1 MTRSCSSEAAPASW
15 APPDSIRSV
24 FVARPLERGRAAEGR
39 GLGASRFGERA
50 RELRARADRELAV
63 DAREMD
69 LDRPLSD
76 EERLRDLAVGGAFGR
91 QLGDAAL
98 TGRQRLDAAQGDTPR
113 ARAGGEKLALRTFG
127 ERAGAADRR
136 QLESLTKLLAR
147 LRAAVGP
154 AKRGAQLGP
163 GLRVLE
169 PSRRPAQ
176 DVDRFHEELEPA
188 LAALDEACRTQ
199 GGAERPRGTPRARE
213 LDLFLSKRGGLV
225 PPAELKQS
233 QRGGRAP
240 RDEGG
245 VPAADLL
252 EQTSGLEHLLEAP
265 GQVSTQQAQA
275 PGAVAEEEQARA
287 ARRSFAGPRARQ
299 NGRGFVE
306 PALLHERV
314 GEEGGRVPREA
325 SRRAP
330 DLPCGEGLTR
340 FGLHLA
346 EVATPAQREGAED
359 LHRTECERRAVPV
372 GLGERVLVDREDLV
386 EIRHREH
393 RARRDEAGADRVRD
407 GRLVRAQDR
416 AVGEGLARERDD
428 LRRRPARTCVVVG
441 EQGEQQ
447 LLACGPGS
455 GLDADAFEPLGRMAV
470 EPRGAQA
477 VRDQAGR
484 EEALE
489 LRIGPG
495 KLVERLLEHGVRLL
509 SAEDEQLAAEQSRGL
524 GAPHRARG
532 QRMRLAQVLYCGL
545 SAHVRLGRAELEEHF
560 GALRVRRR
568 LLEGASKV
576 GDGALRGTAR
586 AGAPR
591 GVAQRR
597 DGLRICG

>member
-1 MTRSCSSEAAPASW
+1 M
-15 APPDSIRSV
+15 
-24 FVARPLERGRAAEGR
+24 
-39 GLGASRFGERA
+39 
-50 RELRARADRELAV
+50 
-63 DAREMD
+63 
-69 LDRPLSD
+69 
-76 EERLRDLAVGGAFGR
+76 
-91 QLGDAAL
+91 
-98 TGRQRLDAAQGDTPR
+98 
-113 ARAGGEKLALRTFG
+113 
-127 ERAGAADRR
+127 
-136 QLESLTKLLAR
+136 
-147 LRAAVGP
+147 
-154 AKRGAQLGP
+154 
-163 GLRVLE
+163 
-169 PSRRPAQ
+169 
-176 DVDRFHEELEPA
+176 
-188 LAALDEACRTQ
+188 
-199 GGAERPRGTPRARE
+199 
-213 LDLFLSKRGGLV
+213 
-225 PPAELKQS
+225 
-233 QRGGRAP
+233 
-240 RDEGG
+240 
-245 VPAADLL
+245 
-252 EQTSGLEHLLEAP
+252 
-265 GQVSTQQAQA
+265 
-275 PGAVAEEEQARA
+275 
-287 ARRSFAGPRARQ
+287 
-299 NGRGFVE
+299 
-306 PALLHERV
+306 
-314 GEEGGRVPREA
+314 PREA

-330 DLPCGEGLTR
+330 DLPCGQGLTR

-346 EVATPAQREGAED
+346 EVATPAQRHGAED

-416 AVGEGLARERDD
+416 AVGEGPARERDD

-447 LLACGPGS
+447 LLASGPGS
-455 GLDADAFEPLGRMAV
+455 GLDADAFEPLGRIAV
-470 EPRGAQA
+470 EPRGEQA

-524 GAPHRARG
+524 DAPHRARG
-532 QRMRLAQVLYCGL
+532 QCMRLAQVLYCGL

-568 LLEGASKV
+568 LLERASKV

-597 DGLRICG
+597 DGLRICGRRAAQQVRGDPLRLGSSALRGATPRARGRSAARAP